1 MKKIITVSL
10 ALIFILGSLTSC
22 GMVKDKLEA
31 VFKPNKVEAVEDN
44 AVDLEP
50 LETKPVETEPVETDS
65 LENNLSVNL
74 KDHLGNW
81 HPESQIGEKE
91 LRITEIS
98 LSHVMFSLWYDN
110 GTELENVS
118 ASLSGNTAV
127 FTMLDTANTISGELI
142 FGDTYVKLR
151 IDDTNVSYFDVG
163 LTVFDGK
170 HYTRY
175 EDSQYDYDVEDGPTD
190 NYDSPS
196 LEPSVYVRSFTMYV
210 ATGGDTLHLRVG
222 PGQDYTS
229 LCLMPDNYPVTVWG
243 YSDDGEWSYVYYREK
258 DLYGWC
264 FNEYLDFN
272 G

>member
-31 VFKPNKVEAVEDN
+31 VLNSNKHEAVEDN
-44 AVDLEP
+44 EVELEP
-50 LETKPVETEPVETDS
+50 LETQPS
-65 LENNLSVNL
+65 INLS
-74 KDHLGNW
+74 DHLGNW
-81 HPESQIGEKE
+81 HPESQVGEKE

-98 LSHVMFSLWYDN
+98 NSHVMFSLWYDN
-110 GTELENVS
+110 GTELENVT
-118 ASLSGNTAV
+118 ASLSG
-127 FTMLDTANTISGELI
+127 DTAAFDMDDTADTIAGELI

-175 EDSQYDYDVEDGPTD
+175 EDTQYDEPDYDYDYDDGPTD

-196 LEPSVYVRSFTMYV
+196 LEPSVYVSSFTMYV

-243 YSDDGEWSYVYYREK
+243 YSDNGEWSYVYYREK